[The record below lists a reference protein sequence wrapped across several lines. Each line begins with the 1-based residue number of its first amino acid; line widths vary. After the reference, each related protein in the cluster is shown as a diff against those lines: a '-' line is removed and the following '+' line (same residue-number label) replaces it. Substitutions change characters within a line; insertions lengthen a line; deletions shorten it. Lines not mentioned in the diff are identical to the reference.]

1 MNEEELKQL
10 QFENQR
16 LKEDLRI
23 SNKNWKFENERLQLS
38 INARLE
44 EVRTLAKKLQI
55 AEARVNELTVL
66 LNIATKQNEVERHDL
81 SCPAEMG
88 CTNACVGQCYC
99 DYTCNCWL
107 SKVKKELCK

>member
-1 MNEEELKQL
+1 MISEEEIKQL

-23 SNKNWKFENERLQLS
+23 SNKTWKFENERLQLS

-44 EVRTLAKKLQI
+44 EVRTLAKKLQM
-55 AEARVNELTVL
+55 AETRINELTVMV
-66 LNIATKQNEVERHDL
+66 NIATKQHEEEHGDECSSLCFCERVERK
-81 SCPAEMG
+81 
-88 CTNACVGQCYC
+88 
-99 DYTCNCWL
+99 CNCWL

>member
-1 MNEEELKQL
+1 MNEEEIKYL

-16 LKEDLRI
+16 LKDDLRI
-23 SNKNWKFENERLQLS
+23 ANKNWKFENERLQLS

-55 AEARVNELTVL
+55 VEARVNELTVL
-66 LNIATKQNEVERHDL
+66 LNVATKQNEVEAHDEKCSSL
-81 SCPAEMG
+81 CFCEPP
-88 CTNACVGQCYC
+88 C
-99 DYTCNCWL
+99 DCKCDCWL

>member
-1 MNEEELKQL
+1 MNKEEIKQL

-16 LKEDLRI
+16 LKEDLKI

-38 INARLE
+38 LNARLE

-55 AEARVNELTVL
+55 ADARVSELTL
-66 LNIATKQNEVERHDL
+66 MLNIATKQHEEEHGEECSSL
-81 SCPAEMG
+81 CFCEPP
-88 CTNACVGQCYC
+88 C
-99 DYTCNCWL
+99 DCKCNCWL